1 MKKIRLGVFIS
12 GRGSNARNIYNYFK
26 NHSVIEVKGIISN
39 NFDTPLVDDTEIG
52 EIVTC
57 KTSQEM
63 TKDAQFIEECKAN
76 FDYIILAGY
85 LKLIPEDLIAAFPGK
100 IFNIHP
106 ALLPNYGGKGM
117 YGMNV
122 HQKVFEN
129 HEQTSG
135 ITIHLIDKEYDKGQ
149 YLAQFF
155 TSVEK
160 CTSPDEIASEVLKLE
175 HAYYSIVIE
184 KTILNKEKV

>member
-1 MKKIRLGVFIS
+1 MV
-12 GRGSNARNIYNYFK
+12 ND
-26 NHSVIEVKGIISN
+26 E
-39 NFDTPLVDDTEIG
+39 EIG
-52 EIVTC
+52 KLTLC
-57 KTSQEM
+57 RTSAEM
-63 TKDAQFIEECKAN
+63 TKSDEFIEECKSS

-85 LKLIPEDLIAAFPGK
+85 LKLIPEALIDAFPGK

-122 HQKVFEN
+122 HEGVFKNKEK
-129 HEQTSG
+129 TSG

-155 TSVEK
+155 TSIEN
-160 CTSPDEIASEVLKLE
+160 CNSAQEIADEVLKLE
-175 HAYYSIVIE
+175 HAYYSVVIE
-184 KTILNKEKV
+184 KTILNREYD